1 MRPYRPL
8 AGLRVLAF
16 EVAVTLPSATRLL
29 ADLGADVVGVRP
41 PRRPGENTVAV
52 MDGTWINK
60 RSLSLD
66 LDTEAGRDLAWRLA
80 ERADIVCN
88 NFTPR
93 VMRRAG
99 LAPEEMC
106 ARLPS
111 LIVLQLSGY
120 GSGGPWEDFQCFGPS
135 AEAAGA
141 MNSMIG
147 RAEDPPGRVGSGVFA
162 DQLVGR
168 YAAVALL
175 GALERRRATGQ
186 GQLIDLAMFE
196 AIAHVMGQH
205 IATATATGEPAPR
218 RGNRSPDRAPQGI
231 YPARGEDSWLA
242 ISVETAE
249 EWYALAAL
257 LGESNLQRGDL
268 DTLAGRLAAHDEI
281 DAAIV
286 AWSSDRDRHEAAAA
300 LQAAGVPATPVAQP
314 GDLALDTH
322 YAARG
327 VFAPVHHR
335 RGLWGVRAHPMLH
348 QTPRAIGTRRPT
360 LHEPHDHGEDNAN
373 VLADWLD
380 LDADAIADLEARGAV
395 VPAFP
400 LRLPDEPPLPPAGL
414 GPPVDSHF
422 ATRLGLER
430 TRGSS

>member
-1 MRPYRPL
+1 MRRMRAYRPL

-66 LDTEAGRDLAWRLA
+66 LDSEAGRDLAWRLA
-80 ERADIVCN
+80 EQADIVCN

-141 MNSMIG
+141 MNSLIG
-147 RAEDPPGRVGSGVFA
+147 RSEDPPGRVGSGVFA

-175 GALERRRATGQ
+175 GALEQRRATGR
-186 GQLIDLAMFE
+186 GQVIDLAMFE
-196 AIAHVMGQH
+196 AIAHVMGEH
-205 IATATATGEPAPR
+205 IAASTARGEPAPR
-218 RGNRSPDRAPQGI
+218 RGNRSQDRAPQGI
-231 YPARGEDSWLA
+231 YPARGEDGWLA
-242 ISVETAE
+242 ISVETVE
-249 EWYALAAL
+249 EWQALATL
-257 LGESNLQRGDL
+257 LGDPALARPEL
-268 DTLAGRLAAHDEI
+268 DSLAGRIAAHDEI
-281 DAAIV
+281 DTVIT
-286 AWSSDRDRHEAAAA
+286 AWSAERDRHEAAAA
-300 LQAAGVPATPVAQP
+300 LQAAGVPATPVTQP
-314 GDLALDTH
+314 QDLALDGH

-327 VFAPVHHR
+327 VFGRVSHR
-335 RGLWGVRAHPMLH
+335 RGLWGMRAHPVLH
-348 QTPRAIGTRRPT
+348 QTPRVGGGRP
-360 LHEPHDHGEDNAN
+360 PPPRAPPPP
-373 VLADWLD
+373 DWH
-380 LDADAIADLEARGAV
+380 ARSEQAL
-395 VPAFP
+395 
-400 LRLPDEPPLPPAGL
+400 LRPAGA
-414 GPPVDSHF
+414 GP
-422 ATRLGLER
+422 GLP
-430 TRGSS
+430 